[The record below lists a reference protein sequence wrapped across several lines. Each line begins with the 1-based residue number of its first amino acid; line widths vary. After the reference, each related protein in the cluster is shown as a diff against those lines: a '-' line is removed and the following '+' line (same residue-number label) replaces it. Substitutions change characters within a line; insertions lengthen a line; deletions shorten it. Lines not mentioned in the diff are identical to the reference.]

1 MMLAHRAVILHR
13 CCCFRIPHLTTAIS
27 SSSCRL
33 LSSSSNSNNSNEDW
47 IPPSKPL
54 AGDTVGAHAYTHVE
68 EATELK
74 QLERELLELEE
85 SNNNEGAQ
93 IIIQQQQE
101 PPPPDPQPD
110 WLQTRRSVLSK
121 TSTVIDATVVA
132 DPLTKLDLD
141 ESIPVKTHTL
151 LSAKELSL
159 IIQVLGGE
167 NVKLVMDAQGR
178 RGGRPHGIIVV
189 TAEHFTLRRSIA
201 DGVIYQ
207 MRRRMLHEV
216 GVVGAEQGVDG
227 NVDDP
232 HEAWIVV
239 DCHHIVVHIFNRATR
254 KAVDLE
260 ALWSGD
266 DDMYRIDLTDEN
278 ALDEYVAN
286 HPVPDD
292 FYNAS
297 LSMVGGGP
305 TNASWDDTLKQL
317 QTSQWV
323 AQSRPKQLGRRPA
336 PMSKRKKPGMTS
348 SRINR
353 R

>member
-1 MMLAHRAVILHR
+1 MMLAHRAMILR
-13 CCCFRIPHLTTAIS
+13 CCSFRIPRLTIAV

-33 LSSSSNSNNSNEDW
+33 LSSSSSGNSNEDW
-47 IPPSKPL
+47 IPPTKPL
-54 AGDTVGAHAYTHVE
+54 AGDTIGAHTYTHVE

-85 SNNNEGAQ
+85 NNEGDQ
-93 IIIQQQQE
+93 IIIQQQQQE
-101 PPPPDPQPD
+101 QQPDPQPD
-110 WLQTRRSVLSK
+110 WLQTRRIVLSK
-121 TSTVIDATVVA
+121 TTRTFIDATVVA

-167 NVKLVMDAQGR
+167 NVQLVMDAQGR

-201 DGVIYQ
+201 DGIIYQ

-239 DCHHIVVHIFNRATR
+239 DCHHLVVHIFNRKTR
-254 KAVDLE
+254 QAVDLE

-266 DDMYRIDLTDEN
+266 DDMYRIDLTDED

-336 PMSKRKKPGMTS
+336 PMSKRRKPGNAS